1 MHKTQVRNFEVY
13 TDTQEDTEKSW
24 KSQRGAN
31 RRAPQIVVAI
41 SYKAATF
48 TTTRFHHDALFH
60 YFPSSRQQTLERHRI
75 LAPSSRIQAF
85 GGLWISCP

>member
-31 RRAPQIVVAI
+31 RRAAQIVVAI
-41 SYKAATF
+41 SYKAASF
-48 TTTRFHHDALFH
+48 TTTRFHRDALFH
-60 YFPSSRQQTLERHRI
+60 YVPSGRQQTLERHHI
-75 LAPSSRIQAF
+75 LALSSRNQAF
-85 GGLWISCP
+85 GGLWIGCP